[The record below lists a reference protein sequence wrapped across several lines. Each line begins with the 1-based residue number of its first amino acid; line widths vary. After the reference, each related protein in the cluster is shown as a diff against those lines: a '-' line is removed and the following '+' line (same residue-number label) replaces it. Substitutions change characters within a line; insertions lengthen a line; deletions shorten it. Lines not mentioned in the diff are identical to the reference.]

1 MTLSRPER
9 IDLLLTRPH
18 RQDREPAPRQQLE
31 SLGAIEQTVVDA
43 AIAMLAPGQKFAL
56 LWSLQVGSHTVAGV
70 QVKERDGSVT
80 NMVPPDE
87 VLAYLTDHK
96 RMSYAADTGA
106 WLSAEIFIAGP
117 TRYKA
122 TYSTSAVAE
131 WMPEVTVEDLRAEFD
146 AFPRPEAEIPDWA
159 RTQLDWSNRRTG

>member
-18 RQDREPAPRQQLE
+18 RQDREPSPREELHTVGE
-31 SLGAIEQTVVDA
+31 IEQTVVDA

-56 LWSLQVGSHTVAGV
+56 LWSMQVGDNTVAGV
-70 QVKERDGSVT
+70 QIKERDGTVT
-80 NMVPPDE
+80 NLVPPVE
-87 VLAYLTDHK
+87 VLEYFTDHK
-96 RMSYAADTGA
+96 RLSYDPAVGA

-122 TYSTSAVAE
+122 TYSTSTVPD
-131 WMPEVTVEDLRAEFD
+131 WMPEFSVEELRAEF
-146 AFPRPEAEIPDWA
+146 AAYSRPDGEIPDWA
-159 RTQLDWSNRRTG
+159 KAQLDWSDRKTG